1 MSTEK
6 SGLEELRID
15 RTRAKRPAS
24 KSGWI
29 IAVVLLLLCA
39 AIFWFWRNYKGA
51 ASVRTIAAMEAGA
64 GPQTVLNASG
74 YVTAQRQATVAS
86 KITGQM
92 IEIHFEEGQKVNKGD
107 ILARVDPS
115 NIQTGLALA
124 EAQLK
129 VAQVGLT
136 ETKTQLDQAERDLN
150 RAHSLATNDVV
161 SPAEVERA
169 QAQQDMLRARMDRL
183 RAEITVAER
192 QIATWQQQ
200 LEDTIIRAPFD
211 GVVVAKS
218 AQPGEIISP
227 LSAGGGFTRTG
238 VCTLVDM
245 TSLEVD
251 VDVNENYINRVTAGQ
266 VVEAKLDA
274 YTDWKIPA
282 KVIAIIPTADRQK
295 ASVKVRIGFDQL
307 DPRILPDMGVK
318 VSFKGGAETAVGE
331 GAVVI
336 PKTALTTDGGHTYIW
351 VAQDGKAERREIK
364 VAQERGEEVVIASSL
379 SRGEKVIVENQAG
392 LKTGDRIQESKL

>member
-6 SGLEELRID
+6 SGLDELRID

-24 KSGWI
+24 KSGWVL
-29 IAVVLLLLCA
+29 AVVIILL
-39 AIFWFWRNYKGA
+39 IFVALWFFRNFKGA
-51 ASVRTIAAMEAGA
+51 VEVHTVAAVDAGT

-86 KITGQM
+86 KVTGAI
-92 IEIHFEEGQKVNKGD
+92 IEVLFEEGQKVKKGD
-107 ILARVDPS
+107 ILAKVDPS
-115 NIQTGLALA
+115 NIKTGLALA
-124 EAQLK
+124 EAQLR
-129 VAQVGLT
+129 VAKDGLT
-136 ETKTQLDQAERDLN
+136 ETKTQLDQSERDLT
-150 RAHSLATNDVV
+150 RIHSLATNNVV
-161 SPAEVERA
+161 SPAEVERV
-169 QAQQDMLRARMDRL
+169 QAQVDLLHATMERL
-183 RAEITVAER
+183 RSEVTVAER

-238 VCTLVDM
+238 IGTLVDM
-245 TSLEVD
+245 SSLEVE
-251 VDVNENYINRVTAGQ
+251 VDVNENYIHRVTAGQ

-295 ASVKVRIGFDQL
+295 ATVKVRISFDQL
-307 DPRILPDMGVK
+307 DARILPDMGVK
-318 VSFKGGAETAVGE
+318 VSFKGGADSAVAAGSVIIPKS
-331 GAVVI
+331 AVVV
-336 PKTALTTDGGHTYIW
+336 DGGHTNIW
-351 VAQDGKAERREIK
+351 LVQDGKAQQREIK
-364 VAQERGEEVVIASSL
+364 VAQERGEEVVVSANL
-379 SRGEKVIVENQAG
+379 AHGEKVIVENPSG
-392 LKTGDRIQESKL
+392 LKNGDRIQESKL